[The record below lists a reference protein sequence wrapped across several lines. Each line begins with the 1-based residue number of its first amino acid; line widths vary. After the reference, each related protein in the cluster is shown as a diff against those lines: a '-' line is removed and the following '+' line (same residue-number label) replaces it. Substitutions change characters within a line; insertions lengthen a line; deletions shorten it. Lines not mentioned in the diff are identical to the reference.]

1 VEDNNLGK
9 LECKAYF
16 TYYFLIDR
24 GENIQTKNKVTIKMI
39 SKRSLI
45 KGFMPNTLRDA
56 DKKYINS
63 MKLKPWKDLIDNLF
77 PIYIKTPKGIDQKTK
92 KKNVMSLLKK
102 ENSFN
107 IIKEL
112 HIKLIDV
119 LILELVSI

>member
-1 VEDNNLGK
+1 
-9 LECKAYF
+9 
-16 TYYFLIDR
+16 
-24 GENIQTKNKVTIKMI
+24 MI

-45 KGFMPNTLRDA
+45 KGFIPNTLRDA

-77 PIYIKTPKGIDQKTK
+77 PIYIKIPKGIDQKTK
-92 KKNVMSLLKK
+92 KKNVMSLLKN
-102 ENSFN
+102 ENSFS

-119 LILELVSI
+119 FILELVSI

>member
-1 VEDNNLGK
+1 
-9 LECKAYF
+9 
-16 TYYFLIDR
+16 
-24 GENIQTKNKVTIKMI
+24 
-39 SKRSLI
+39 
-45 KGFMPNTLRDA
+45 MPNTLRDA

-77 PIYIKTPKGIDQKTK
+77 PTYIKIPKGIDQKTK
-92 KKNVMSLLKK
+92 KKNVMSLFKN

-112 HIKLIDV
+112 HIRLMDI

>member
-1 VEDNNLGK
+1 
-9 LECKAYF
+9 
-16 TYYFLIDR
+16 
-24 GENIQTKNKVTIKMI
+24 MI

-45 KGFMPNTLRDA
+45 KGFIPNTLRDA

-63 MKLKPWKDLIDNLF
+63 MKLKPWKDLIDNLL
-77 PIYIKTPKGIDQKTK
+77 PIYIKIAKGIDQKTK
-92 KKNVMSLLKK
+92 KKNVMSLFKN

-112 HIKLIDV
+112 HIKLMDI

>member
-1 VEDNNLGK
+1 MEDNNLGK

-63 MKLKPWKDLIDNLF
+63 MKLKPWKDLIDNLL
-77 PIYIKTPKGIDQKTK
+77 PIYIKIAKGIDQKTK
-92 KKNVMSLLKK
+92 KKNVMSLFKN

-112 HIKLIDV
+112 QIKLIDV
-119 LILELVSI
+119 LMLELVSI

>member
-1 VEDNNLGK
+1 
-9 LECKAYF
+9 
-16 TYYFLIDR
+16 
-24 GENIQTKNKVTIKMI
+24 MI

-63 MKLKPWKDLIDNLF
+63 MKLKPWKDLIDNLL
-77 PIYIKTPKGIDQKTK
+77 PIYIKIAKGIDQKTK
-92 KKNVMSLLKK
+92 KKNVMSLFKN

-112 HIKLIDV
+112 QIKLIDF
-119 LILELVSI
+119 LMLELVSI

>member
-1 VEDNNLGK
+1 VKDDNLGK
-9 LECKAYF
+9 SQCKAYF

-63 MKLKPWKDLIDNLF
+63 MKLKP
-77 PIYIKTPKGIDQKTK
+77 
-92 KKNVMSLLKK
+92 
-102 ENSFN
+102 
-107 IIKEL
+107 
-112 HIKLIDV
+112 
-119 LILELVSI
+119 

>member
-1 VEDNNLGK
+1 
-9 LECKAYF
+9 
-16 TYYFLIDR
+16 
-24 GENIQTKNKVTIKMI
+24 
-39 SKRSLI
+39 
-45 KGFMPNTLRDA
+45 MPNTLRDA

-77 PIYIKTPKGIDQKTK
+77 PTYIKIPKGIDQKTK
-92 KKNVMSLLKK
+92 KKNVMSLFKN

-112 HIKLIDV
+112 HIKLMDI

>member
-1 VEDNNLGK
+1 
-9 LECKAYF
+9 
-16 TYYFLIDR
+16 
-24 GENIQTKNKVTIKMI
+24 MI

-45 KGFMPNTLRDA
+45 KGFIPNTLRDA

-63 MKLKPWKDLIDNLF
+63 MKLKPWKDLIDNLL
-77 PIYIKTPKGIDQKTK
+77 PIYIKIAKGIDQKTK
-92 KKNVMSLLKK
+92 KKNVMSLLKN

-112 HIKLIDV
+112 HIKLMDV

>member
-1 VEDNNLGK
+1 
-9 LECKAYF
+9 
-16 TYYFLIDR
+16 
-24 GENIQTKNKVTIKMI
+24 
-39 SKRSLI
+39 
-45 KGFMPNTLRDA
+45 MPNTLRDA

-77 PIYIKTPKGIDQKTK
+77 PTYIKIPKGIDQKTK
-92 KKNVMSLLKK
+92 KKNVMSLFKN

-112 HIKLIDV
+112 HIKVMDV